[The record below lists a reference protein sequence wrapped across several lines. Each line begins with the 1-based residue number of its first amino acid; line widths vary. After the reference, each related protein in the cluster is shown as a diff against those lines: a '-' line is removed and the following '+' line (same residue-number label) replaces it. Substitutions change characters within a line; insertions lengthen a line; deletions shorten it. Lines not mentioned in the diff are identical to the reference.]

1 MMKNRKGV
9 AHRKY
14 RIFYW
19 LYLFFIVIILLEI
32 ALRIYNPFHLRLK
45 GDRIL
50 LPVNQSIVIKNQI
63 NPRLDK
69 EIVNTRNAAGFR
81 GPEIPVRFKDYLSI
95 ITVGG
100 STTECRFLSDNRTW
114 PSIVGRLLEED
125 FRNVWVNNAGMDGH
139 SSFGHQVLLQDHLI
153 KVKPKVI
160 VFLIGINDV
169 ENDQP
174 TFHDKLNTRGAFP
187 SFKHYLYNN
196 SEVLNLVI
204 NFLRGWKAQKHNNTT
219 QRFSPPEKGKTLQ
232 IPDSVIA
239 KKIVEQ
245 NEYLP
250 NFQRRVEQLI
260 DTCRAH
266 GIEPILLTQPDLY
279 GHGIDSVTKT
289 DLAAAKIEDGLNG
302 KLMWRMLEVYN
313 SKTRAICRE
322 KKVALIDL
330 ALQMPKNS
338 WYYYDHSHF
347 TNEGAQK
354 VAEIVAG
361 ELKSILRYK
370 YPHFSIQD

>member
-1 MMKNRKGV
+1 MKVRKGV
-9 AHRKY
+9 AYRKH

-32 ALRIYNPFHLRLK
+32 VLRLYNPFHLRLK
-45 GDRIL
+45 GDKIL
-50 LPVNQSIVIKNQI
+50 LPVNQSVVIKNHL

-69 EIVNTRNAAGFR
+69 KIVNTRNAAGFR
-81 GPEIPVRFKDYLSI
+81 GPEIPDRFNDYLSI
-95 ITVGG
+95 VTVGG
-100 STTECRFLSDNRTW
+100 STTECRFLSDGRTW
-114 PSIVGRLLEED
+114 PFLVGKLLERD
-125 FRNVWVNNAGMDGH
+125 FPNLWINNAGMDGH
-139 SSFGHQVLLQDHLI
+139 SSFGHQVLLQDHLV
-153 KVKPKVI
+153 KVKPKI
-160 VFLIGINDV
+160 IMFLIGINDV

-187 SFKHYLYNN
+187 SLKHYLYNN
-196 SEVLNLVI
+196 SEVLNLLI
-204 NFLRGWKAQKHNNTT
+204 NLFRGWKAQKHNNTT
-219 QRFSPPEKGKTLQ
+219 QRFTPPHKNKTLL

-239 KKIVEQ
+239 KRLLQQ

-250 NFQRRVEQLI
+250 DYQRRIEQLI
-260 DTCRAH
+260 DTCRTY
-266 GIEPILLTQPDLY
+266 GIEPIFITQPDLY
-279 GHGIDSVTKT
+279 GNGIDSITKA
-289 DLAAAKIEDGLNG
+289 DLAAAKIEDGMNG
-302 KLMWRMLEVYN
+302 KLMWKMLEVYN
-313 SKTRAICRE
+313 SKTRLICSE

-361 ELKSILRYK
+361 ELELILRDK
-370 YPHFSIQD
+370 YPRFWAGD